1 MAVRLEELGMEGLEE
16 RLRSATESPSQDP
29 YRLARLIADIIPAY
43 GRPVLVFEISR
54 SAAGADSSQALA
66 ELASRLALG
75 GADALV
81 VPTDSDDTPEGLS
94 DLFAV
99 CRAAAAAATY
109 NRPAPPV
116 LCRDWFLHPLQV
128 VDAKEAGCAGI
139 IGVLASV
146 TGKRGTP
153 VLSSFSAALGLDAP
167 VEIVNLVELKAMEA
181 SGVPFYALN
190 ISVGLS
196 VSIAGFGSDVAA
208 GLLGEL
214 PFGAVSLVGVK
225 TVDEARA
232 ARAAGADALFVRRE
246 LVAEWKG
253 REKDLVEELQSA
265 TNGDD

>member
-1 MAVRLEELGMEGLEE
+1 MSARLDELGMEGLEE

-29 YRLARLIADIIPAY
+29 YRLARLIAEIIPSY
-43 GRPVLVFEISR
+43 RRPVLAFEVSR
-54 SAAGADSSQALA
+54 SAAGTETSQALA
-66 ELASRLALG
+66 ELSSRLALG

-81 VPTDSDDTPEGLS
+81 VPTDTDDTPEGLS

-99 CRAAAAAATY
+99 CRASGAVATY
-109 NRPAPPV
+109 DKPAPPV
-116 LCRDWFLHPLQV
+116 FCRDWFLHPLQV

-139 IGVLASV
+139 IGVIASV
-146 TGKRGTP
+146 TGSRGTP
-153 VLSSFSAALGLDAP
+153 VLSSFAAALGLDAP
-167 VEIVNLVELKAMEA
+167 VEIVNLLEMKAMEA

-196 VSIAGFGSDVAA
+196 VSISGFGSDVAA

-214 PFGAVSLVGVK
+214 PFGAVTLVGVK
-225 TVDEARA
+225 SVDEARA

-246 LVAEWKG
+246 LVGEYRG
-253 REKDLVEELQSA
+253 REKELVEALISA